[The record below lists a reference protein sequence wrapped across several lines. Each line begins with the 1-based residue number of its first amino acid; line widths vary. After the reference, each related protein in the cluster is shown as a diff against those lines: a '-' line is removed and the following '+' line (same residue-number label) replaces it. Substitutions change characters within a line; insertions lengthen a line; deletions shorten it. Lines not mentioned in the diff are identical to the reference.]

1 MDHGPWSRHNL
12 RGRFTST
19 GGAGFERTL
28 IFAIEDSLW
37 LSSFGVHVQIP
48 AKLKGT
54 DMDFQALEIE
64 LTKMAVWVAAA
75 QLLAFCI
82 TMFVLYLV
90 IKAAIRDGINESKLV
105 NRTWQE
111 GAADPMARDA
121 VRAVKDAAKV
131 LPPMRAD

>member
-1 MDHGPWSRHNL
+1 
-12 RGRFTST
+12 
-19 GGAGFERTL
+19 
-28 IFAIEDSLW
+28 
-37 LSSFGVHVQIP
+37 
-48 AKLKGT
+48 
-54 DMDFQALEIE
+54 MDFQALEIE

-121 VRAVKDAAKV
+121 VRGVKEAAKV
-131 LPPMRAD
+131 LPPMHAD